1 MAERAEE
8 EANEIITCT
17 LLIIGKEKSINNML
31 RLQKTRKNQYTNFDI
46 NNHQWQMD
54 FLITTNLCIIVPKC
68 LHLCNQ
74 LKILRPTLHPLN
86 GPNFTFSDGWSFLM

>member
-31 RLQKTRKNQYTNFDI
+31 RLQKKNKKKPVHKF
-46 NNHQWQMD
+46 
-54 FLITTNLCIIVPKC
+54 
-68 LHLCNQ
+68 
-74 LKILRPTLHPLN
+74 
-86 GPNFTFSDGWSFLM
+86 